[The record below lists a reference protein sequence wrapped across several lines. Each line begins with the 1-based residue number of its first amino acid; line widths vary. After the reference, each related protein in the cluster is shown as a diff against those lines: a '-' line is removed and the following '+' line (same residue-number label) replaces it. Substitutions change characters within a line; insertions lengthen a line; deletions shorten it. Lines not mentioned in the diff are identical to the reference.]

1 MLIDFE
7 ETVCLRQN
15 VAYHCIHERRRNTMR
30 KLQVAEFL
38 TLDGVMEAPDTWN
51 GPFLNEEMGMDI
63 GSSLFKIDA
72 LLYGRRTY
80 EEMAAAWPERTGDM
94 ADRFNSI
101 SKYVVSTTLSE
112 ATWNNSKLIKGN
124 IAEEVSKL
132 KHEDGQSITILGSCD
147 LVRTLM
153 QHDLIDEY
161 LLLVMP
167 LVLGKGK
174 RLFREGI
181 NTTLRLI
188 DSKTYSTGVVAL
200 TYQPA

>member
-1 MLIDFE
+1 MS
-7 ETVCLRQN
+7 
-15 VAYHCIHERRRNTMR
+15 

-51 GPFLNEEMGMDI
+51 GPFMNEEIGMDI
-63 GSSLFKIDA
+63 GSSLFNIGA

-101 SKYVVSTTLSE
+101 SKFVVSTTLSE

-124 IAEEVSKL
+124 IAEEVSRL
-132 KHEDGQSITILGSCD
+132 KQQFGQTIAILGSGD
-147 LVRTLM
+147 LVHTLM
-153 QHDLIDEY
+153 HHHLIDEY
-161 LLLVMP
+161 MLIVCP
-167 LVLGKGK
+167 LILGKGK
-174 RLFREGI
+174 HLFREGI
-181 NTTLRLI
+181 NTTLRLVE
-188 DSKTYSTGVVAL
+188 SKAYSTGVVAL

>member
-1 MLIDFE
+1 
-7 ETVCLRQN
+7 
-15 VAYHCIHERRRNTMR
+15 
-30 KLQVAEFL
+30 
-38 TLDGVMEAPDTWN
+38 
-51 GPFLNEEMGMDI
+51 MGMDI

-80 EEMAAAWPERTGDM
+80 EEMAGAWPERTGEM

-101 SKYVVSTTLSE
+101 SKFVVSTTLSE

-132 KHEDGQSITILGSCD
+132 KHVDGQSITILGSCD
-147 LVRTLM
+147 LVHTLM

-161 LLLVMP
+161 YLMVMP
-167 LVLGKGK
+167 LILGKGK

-181 NTTLRLI
+181 NTTLRLLA
-188 DSKTYSTGVVAL
+188 SKTYSTGVVSL

>member
-1 MLIDFE
+1 
-7 ETVCLRQN
+7 
-15 VAYHCIHERRRNTMR
+15 MR

-38 TLDGVMEAPDTWN
+38 TLDGVMEAPDQWN
-51 GPFLNEEMGMDI
+51 SPFLNEEMGMDI

-80 EEMAAAWPERTGDM
+80 EEMAAAWPGRTGDM

-101 SKYVVSTTLSE
+101 SKYLVSTTLSE

-132 KHEDGQSITILGSCD
+132 KHENGQNIAILGSCD
-147 LVRTLM
+147 LVNTLM

-181 NTTLRLI
+181 HTTLRLVE
-188 DSKTYSTGVVAL
+188 SKTYSTGAVSL
-200 TYQPA
+200 TYQRA

>member
-1 MLIDFE
+1 
-7 ETVCLRQN
+7 
-15 VAYHCIHERRRNTMR
+15 MR

-38 TLDGVMEAPDTWN
+38 TLDGVMEAPDTWT
-51 GPFLNEEMGMDI
+51 GPFFNEEIGMDI
-63 GSSLFKIDA
+63 GSNLFKIGA

-101 SKYVVSTTLSE
+101 SKFVVSTTLSE

-124 IAEEVSKL
+124 VAEEVSRL
-132 KHEDGQSITILGSCD
+132 KHEDGQDIVILGSGE
-147 LVRTLM
+147 LVSHL
-153 QHDLIDEY
+153 QQQNLIDEY

-167 LVLGKGK
+167 LVLGKGM

-181 NTTLRLI
+181 NTKLRLVE
-188 DSKTYSTGVVAL
+188 SKTYSTGVVSL
-200 TYQPA
+200 TYQPIKE

>member
-1 MLIDFE
+1 MG
-7 ETVCLRQN
+7 
-15 VAYHCIHERRRNTMR
+15 

-51 GPFLNEEMGMDI
+51 GPFMNGEIGADI
-63 GSSLFKIDA
+63 GGSLSQCDA
-72 LLYGRRTY
+72 LLYGRVTY
-80 EEMAAAWPERTGDM
+80 EEMAAAWPERTGEM
-94 ADRFNSI
+94 ADRFNSLP
-101 SKYVVSTTLSE
+101 KFVVSTTLRE
-112 ATWNNSKLIKGN
+112 AKWNNSKLITGN
-124 IAEEVSKL
+124 LAEEVSRL
-132 KHEDGQSITILGSCD
+132 KREVGQSIVVLGSGE
-147 LVRTLM
+147 LVHTLL
-153 QHDLIDEY
+153 QQNLIDEY

-200 TYQPA
+200 TYQPAKT

>member
-1 MLIDFE
+1 
-7 ETVCLRQN
+7 
-15 VAYHCIHERRRNTMR
+15 MR

-38 TLDGVMEAPDTWN
+38 TLDGVMEAPDTWT
-51 GPFLNEEMGMDI
+51 GPFFNEEIGMDI
-63 GSSLFKIDA
+63 GSNLFKIGA

-101 SKYVVSTTLSE
+101 SKFVVSTTLSE

-124 IAEEVSKL
+124 VAEEVSRL
-132 KHEDGQSITILGSCD
+132 KHEDGQDIVILGSGE
-147 LVRTLM
+147 LVSHL
-153 QHDLIDEY
+153 QQQNLIDEY

-167 LVLGKGK
+167 LVMGKGK

-181 NTTLRLI
+181 NTKLRLVE
-188 DSKTYSTGVVAL
+188 SKTYSTGVVSL
-200 TYQPA
+200 TYQPIKE